1 MDEEPAQIVGMQ
13 QPDLATS
20 AVIGVEQR
28 CHGAADRPV
37 RQSADQRRHP
47 DHQGRPPTGR
57 DEVLGLPVQLRV
69 AGGVD
74 RNEQPG
80 ARPGR
85 GIGDKHDTGET
96 SRLRHTGFDR
106 GEVDDGVGGVREI
119 NQGRC
124 VQRSVHRLHPRVEIA
139 ALGLCD
145 TCHVVPCCDQM
156 PGRQAAELTGGTG
169 DQYSHRP
176 RLRSPWERIG
186 RPDRFCGSFRN
197 QGLEALHQRRRAVCV
212 DADLCPGRVAGL
224 ADHQCRGTVRVG
236 DRRPVR
242 GHRPGC
248 VPPGTPCRAGR
259 SRSNEAVQVSSVPT
273 PSKSAI
279 ARRVGSRSTASWTS
293 SHRKF
298 AGGGS
303 ALYTPKAVLGEVA
316 AVGRDQAAGARGL
329 DQFLGHGRDGV
340 HDVVVPRTAR
350 EGQAA
355 RDRQGPRR
363 GLRSQIPI
371 SAAATCTADGKH
383 E

>member
-1 MDEEPAQIVGMQ
+1 MDEEPAQIVGVQ

-96 SRLRHTGFDR
+96 SRLRHTGLDR

-145 TCHVVPCCDQM
+145 ACHVVPRCDQM

-176 RLRSPWERIG
+176 RPRTPSGEDRPTRSVLRVVPESRTRSATPASPCRLRRRGPLPRPGRRPRRSPV
-186 RPDRFCGSFRN
+186 P
-197 QGLEALHQRRRAVCV
+197 RRR
-212 DADLCPGRVAGL
+212 PGR
-224 ADHQCRGTVRVG
+224 
-236 DRRPVR
+236 
-242 GHRPGC
+242 
-248 VPPGTPCRAGR
+248 
-259 SRSNEAVQVSSVPT
+259 
-273 PSKSAI
+273 
-279 ARRVGSRSTASWTS
+279 
-293 SHRKF
+293 
-298 AGGGS
+298 
-303 ALYTPKAVLGEVA
+303 
-316 AVGRDQAAGARGL
+316 
-329 DQFLGHGRDGV
+329 
-340 HDVVVPRTAR
+340 
-350 EGQAA
+350 
-355 RDRQGPRR
+355 
-363 GLRSQIPI
+363 
-371 SAAATCTADGKH
+371 
-383 E
+383 